1 MTQRV
6 SGLLL
11 TFDHPIREDDIPHL
25 ILVLRQISGVADVR
39 VVESD
44 PTAEFLAEA
53 RRDREWM
60 DKIGDM
66 QDAMLGM
73 GKYRGQ

>member
-1 MTQRV
+1 VTQRI
-6 SGLLL
+6 SGILL
-11 TFDHPIREDDIPHL
+11 TFDQPIREDDVQHL
-25 ILVLRQISGVADVR
+25 MLVFGQLNGVADVR
-39 VVESD
+39 VVESE
-44 PTAEFLAEA
+44 PTAEFLARA

-60 DKIGDM
+60 EKIGDA